1 MAEAR
6 RSEAAGAAQGD
17 EASPA
22 VRDDPRDGRPD
33 GPADRVTPSRGRP
46 GRVFVVVLSGLSGSG
61 KTTALH
67 ALEDAGFFCID
78 NLPSALV
85 KPFLRLSDENPAITR
100 VALSIDVRERLF
112 EKESKEGDDELGR
125 DASASRAAASLFNEL
140 DELERQ
146 GRLSVLYLESDVD
159 ALVNRFKTT
168 RRPHPLM
175 ARGSSITLTEALA
188 HERELLEPFR
198 ARATLVIDTTD
209 INVHELRRRIID
221 AYGEAGHAALRVAIT
236 SFGFKNGLPPEADF
250 VFDARFLDNPFF
262 RPELRHQTGLDPAV
276 SEFVLNQPAAMA
288 LLDRLA
294 SLIELVLPLV
304 EAEGR
309 AALTLAIGCTGGQH
323 RSVALAVALR
333 ERLAHRGTIALH
345 HRDLP
350 RIADAHG

>member
-6 RSEAAGAAQGD
+6 RNEAAPAAQGD
-17 EASPA
+17 EASPEL
-22 VRDDPRDGRPD
+22 RDSTISR
-33 GPADRVTPSRGRP
+33 ATPSRGRP
-46 GRVFVVVLSGLSGSG
+46 GSVFVVVLSGLSGSG

-112 EKESKEGDDELGR
+112 DKEAKEADDEL
-125 DASASRAAASLFNEL
+125 SLFNEL

-159 ALVNRFKTT
+159 VLVNRFKTT

-188 HERELLEPFR
+188 YERELLMPFR

-221 AYGEAGHAALRVAIT
+221 AYGEAGQAALRVAIT

-250 VFDARFLDNPFF
+250 VFDARFLDNPYF
-262 RPELRHQTGLDPAV
+262 RPELRHLTGLDPAV
-276 SEFVLNQPAAMA
+276 AGFVLGQPAAMA
-288 LLDRLA
+288 LLDRLV

-333 ERLAHRGTIALH
+333 ERLGHRGTIALH
-345 HRDLP
+345 HRDIP
-350 RIADAHG
+350 RSIESGG

>member
-6 RSEAAGAAQGD
+6 RNEAAPAAQGD

-22 VRDDPRDGRPD
+22 PRDERRDP
-33 GPADRVTPSRGRP
+33 PAVDRAAPPRGRP
-46 GRVFVVVLSGLSGSG
+46 GSVFVVVLSGLSGSG

-112 EKESKEGDDELGR
+112 DREAREADDEL
-125 DASASRAAASLFNEL
+125 SLSKEL

-159 ALVNRFKTT
+159 VLVNRFKTT

-188 HERELLEPFR
+188 HERELLKPFR

-262 RPELRHQTGLDPAV
+262 RPELRHLTGLDPAV
-276 SEFVLNQPAAMA
+276 SEFVLSQPAALA

-294 SLIELVLPLV
+294 SLVELVLPLV

-350 RIADAHG
+350 RLADGGT